1 MGVVEVEVPLADGV
15 VVPVDFVTG
24 VVVAPA
30 VRVARLLATCLTE
43 LVVVVDGV
51 TVLLVAGVVSA
62 PLVLVSTDLI

>member
-1 MGVVEVEVPLADGV
+1 VEVEVPLADGV

-43 LVVVVDGV
+43 LVVVV
-51 TVLLVAGVVSA
+51 VLLVAGVVSA